1 MRVLLSLAV
10 ILAVVTAMALSAWNP
25 VAASPVAQ
33 AVQAK
38 TASCATS
45 GLRVAITWQPMNV
58 GSLGGGALVGSMQF
72 TRKGTTACT
81 VKGWPHVQLD
91 AKGHRLPVVER
102 KTPARPKPAANVR
115 LQSGV
120 SHGKAKVTL
129 QWRNWCRGR
138 LPGPVSLE
146 VWLSPTDRRAVAQV
160 AKGARRAP
168 SCLHRTASSVV
179 EIGPFRS
186 SG

>member
-1 MRVLLSLAV
+1 MRVLSLAA
-10 ILAVVTAMALSAWNP
+10 IFAVVTAIALSTWNP

-33 AVQAK
+33 NVQAK
-38 TASCATS
+38 TASCSAG
-45 GLRVAITWQPMNV
+45 GLRVAITWQPINV

-72 TRKGTTACT
+72 TRTGTTACT
-81 VKGWPHVQLD
+81 VKGWPHIQLD

-102 KTPARPKPAANVR
+102 KTPARPKPASTVL

-146 VWLSPTDRRAVAQV
+146 IWLTTTDRHAIAQV
-160 AKGARRAP
+160 AKGALRAP
-168 SCLHRTASSVV
+168 SCLNRTTSSVV
-179 EIGPFRS
+179 QVGPFRS